1 MKHKGLFL
9 CSFLLLYIFSNAFY
23 PNIKAGTNKQTGV
36 EAVDTVPSKA
46 APGLLSRIAEVFKF
60 KKYAQLRQR
69 NSIINTIQDLGLKD
83 SIAVTRENVL
93 LLTGILSSVKDS
105 SHFNYNLLLQKL
117 DSLKQNTS
125 RNNDSIYRKLY
136 AIAQPPTNEE
146 IATLAE
152 KILPVIQ
159 AKIIKSNLTAGYVA
173 ATDSTNPI
181 RVAYFYTN
189 KDASANLQITR
200 KADVYFFCSSET
212 DRNYLDFNF
221 NILNNIIFNGYD
233 LANKNALSIVKTN
246 LTGNRVLKS
255 AGNSKCHILLS
266 ITSSNNAVANAFL
279 NSATSQ
285 QKLTDD
291 ISQLVALHYI
301 DGVNVMLNDVDY
313 THSAQFTLF
322 IQLLTQKVNLVTITV
337 PAFDV
342 HNGYDIDALNQLPVK
357 SFILNFTSQK
367 STNTPGPVVALN
379 GYKYS
384 LQAAA
389 NRFLNSTVPFQKLVV
404 SIPYY
409 GVDFSYGK
417 KYNAHRYNTLDNLS
431 DAFSDSLYYDSTAAS
446 VYAEVSNL
454 NGEVTN
460 VAWYD
465 DATSLND
472 KYKFIL
478 NNHFGG
484 IAIEPL
490 KKSVSIGY
498 NEIWN
503 GIAAAFFT
511 VSPKPV
517 DVIVT
522 PPADSCYCGNE
533 LAKDSA
539 IRKAMIQLGADNSYR
554 IILAEKSAFKKF
566 IYLLANGCE
575 CRFGDSA
582 HTSPHTFD
590 SLMRVTLV
598 RKDPFYYQSYF
609 GSEAM
614 GRDSAGAAI
623 EKNKLYLIAFRSAVK
638 RVMLHLNL
646 LMLVLFATS
655 LAFYFNRYRTIGSE
669 WKWRTKA
676 EIGSIALL
684 NLLILTGSL
693 FFYLSNHPPNI
704 QPNGSCIQ
712 LPPLFLSIIILVG
725 MIAGSAFM
733 YYAVFRSIKS
743 ENEP

>member
-9 CSFLLLYIFSNAFY
+9 CSFILLYLFSNAFY
-23 PNIKAGTNKQTGV
+23 PNIKANTNNKTGV

-69 NSIINTIQDLGLKD
+69 NSIINTIQGLGLKD

-93 LLTGILSSVKDS
+93 LLTDILSSVKDS
-105 SHFNYNLLLQKL
+105 SHFNYNVLLQKL

-159 AKIIKSNLTAGYVA
+159 AKIIKSNITAGYVTA
-173 ATDSTNPI
+173 ADTMNPI

-189 KDASANLQITR
+189 KDAASNLQITR
-200 KADVYFFCSSET
+200 KADVYFFCSSEM

-233 LANKNALSIVKTN
+233 IANKNALEILKTS
-246 LTGNRVLKS
+246 LTGNRVLKAAAS
-255 AGNSKCHILLS
+255 NKCHILLS
-266 ITSSNNAVANAFL
+266 ITSSNSATTNAFL
-279 NSATSQ
+279 GSVSSQ
-285 QKLTDD
+285 QKLADD
-291 ISQLVALHYI
+291 ISQLIALHYI
-301 DGVNVMLNDVDY
+301 DGINILLDDVDY
-313 THSAQFTLF
+313 NHSTQFVSF
-322 IQLLTQKVNLVTITV
+322 IQLISQKINLVTITV
-337 PAFDV
+337 PAFDL
-342 HNGYDIDALNQLPVK
+342 HNGYDIEALNQLPVK
-357 SFILNFTSQK
+357 SFILNFTGQK
-367 STNTPGPVVALN
+367 NTSAAGPVVALN

-384 LQAAA
+384 IQAAT
-389 NRFLNSTVPFQKLVV
+389 NRFFNSTVPFQKLVV

-409 GVDFSYGK
+409 GVDFLYGK
-417 KYNAHRYNTLDNLS
+417 KFNTPRYNTLDNLN

-446 VYAEVSNL
+446 VYAAISNL
-454 NGEVTN
+454 NGQVTN
-460 VAWYD
+460 AVWYD

-478 NNHFGG
+478 NNRFGG

-490 KKSVSIGY
+490 KKSASIGY
-498 NEIWN
+498 NDIWN

-511 VSPKPV
+511 VSPKPI

-522 PPADSCYCGNE
+522 PSADSCYCGNDP
-533 LAKDSA
+533 AKDSA
-539 IRKAMIQLGADNSYR
+539 IRKAMIALGVDHSYR
-554 IILAEKSAFKKF
+554 IILAEKSAFQKF
-566 IYLLANGCE
+566 LYLLANGCE
-575 CRFGDSA
+575 CGFGDST
-582 HTSPHTFD
+582 HTSSRYFD

-598 RKDPFYYQSYF
+598 RKAPFYYQYYF
-609 GSEAM
+609 SSGAM
-614 GRDSAGAAI
+614 SSDSAGAAI
-623 EKNKLYLIAFRSAVK
+623 EKNKLHLIVFRSAVK

-646 LMLVLFATS
+646 LMLALFAAS
-655 LAFYFNRYRTIGSE
+655 LIFYFNKYRITGSE
-669 WKWRTKA
+669 WKLRTKA
-676 EIGSIALL
+676 EIASIVLL
-684 NLLILTGSL
+684 NLMILTGSL
-693 FFYLSNHPPNI
+693 FFYLSNNPPNI
-704 QPNGSCIQ
+704 QPNGSCVQ

-733 YYAVFRSIKS
+733 YYGIFRSIKS